1 MLYFYKKKRTMK
13 KIYLSIV
20 YLASLNFVSAQFEQY
35 DFNQSISTLKL
46 DEAKNILSPSNF
58 NEKALGQKVWSNDFS
73 NLNDWLT
80 DNSGQT
86 APNYGWSIGSSAI
99 GDYFNPNN
107 TPYNIKSTSKG
118 NFAQVVNGASG
129 SSVTGVTYTLTTKN
143 PIDVTTLAG
152 TGKVNLSFQQYGARF
167 QDRQEVYI
175 STNGTDFVKVGD
187 NSDIPGLYAG
197 SGTLY
202 ANPTLKTIDLS
213 SVLSNDASK
222 VWIRFSWT
230 VNPTYPVSLWY
241 AYGWMIDDVA
251 ISTKPDY
258 DLIQKEVFFGS
269 FGNNHNL
276 SYYQIPTSQVHPIR
290 FGAVVTN
297 NGLNAQ
303 SDVVFNATTTGY
315 SGKSEIGVENPYGSP
330 HGTLLP
336 SQTDTLWT
344 SVPYMP
350 PAIASSVSKKMTF
363 SVTSSAIDDAPLN
376 NGQTSLPVI
385 PILITSNTFARD
397 KGAKDGYYHRNGR
410 KYEFGNL
417 FDVFADQKLYSVD
430 VILDAQTVVGSLFRV
445 ILYDFNEDGSIVEID
460 RSYDF
465 DVVKGKP
472 GTKVNLGLISSPML
486 EANKSY
492 LVVVS
497 TDGSAGVGL
506 DLVIATSGRGFS
518 IYKNELDE
526 WYPHYNGIPMIR
538 MNFLNNV
545 GLSELKSVSS
555 LNIYPNPANTS
566 ANVSFELNNE
576 TDINIAVLDLT
587 GKTIY
592 TNQLGNMN
600 SGTHN
605 VTINT
610 DTLSNGIYIV
620 NFEANGTTTSQKLV
634 VKK

>member
-1 MLYFYKKKRTMK
+1 MK
-13 KIYLSIV
+13 KIYLSIIC
-20 YLASLNFVSAQFEQY
+20 LISLSVVNAQFEQY

-46 DEAKNILSPSNF
+46 DETKNIQPSLNIK
-58 NEKALGQKVWSNDFS
+58 EKSIGQVKWSNDFS
-73 NLNDWLT
+73 NSNDWVIN
-80 DNSGQT
+80 NSGQT
-86 APNYGWSIGSSAI
+86 AANFGWAIGASAI
-99 GDYFNPNN
+99 GEYFNPNN
-107 TPYNIKSTSKG
+107 TPYNIKSSSKG
-118 NFAQVVNGASG
+118 NFAQVVNGPSG
-129 SSVTGVTYTLTTKN
+129 SNATGVTYTLTTKN
-143 PIDVTTLAG
+143 PINVSVLAG
-152 TGKVNLSFQQYGARF
+152 TGKVNLSFLQYGARF
-167 QDRQEVYI
+167 YDRQEVYV
-175 STNGTDFVKVGD
+175 STDGTNYTQVGD
-187 NSDIPGLYAG
+187 NSGIPGLYNG
-197 SGTLY
+197 SGSVY
-202 ANPTLKTIDLS
+202 ANPTEKIIDLS
-213 SVLSNDASK
+213 SVLSSGAST

-230 VNPTYPVSLWY
+230 VNSTYPASLWY

-276 SYYQIPTSQVHPIR
+276 SYYQIPTTQVHPIR

-303 SDVVFNATTTGY
+303 SDVVFNATTTDY
-315 SGKSEIGVENPYGSP
+315 NGKSEIGVENPYGAP

-336 SQTDTLWT
+336 SQTDTLWA
-344 SVPYMP
+344 SVPYTP

-363 SVTSSAIDDAPLN
+363 SVTSSAIDDVPIN

-385 PILITSNTFARD
+385 PILITSNTYARD

-417 FDVFADQKLYSVD
+417 FDVFAEQQLYSVD

-445 ILYDFNEDGSIVEID
+445 ILYEFNDDGTIVEID

-472 GTKVNLGLISSPML
+472 GTKINLPFISSPLL

-492 LVVVS
+492 LVMVA
-497 TDGSAGVGL
+497 TDGSAGAGL

-518 IYKNELDE
+518 IYKDDLDN
-526 WYPHYNGIPMIR
+526 WNAYYNGIPMIR
-538 MNFLNNV
+538 MNFLKIV
-545 GLSELKSVSS
+545 GLSEIENNSS

-566 ANVSFELNNE
+566 ANISFEVKNE
-576 TDINIAVLDLT
+576 TNVNIAVSDLT

-592 TNQLGNMN
+592 SNKLVNMN
-600 SGTHN
+600 SGSHN